1 MVLWSDNYCLMNKL
15 FVLIIALFIANSSLA
30 STQMDSTIHVA
41 QNEKA
46 DYEVRLDA
54 YKKVINHYL
63 KPSLET
69 ALLYSEE
76 YLELAKQNTDD
87 KNISMGLFYKAKVY
101 SKHNELETAEEL
113 YSESYNLAK
122 TLKDPDLTTYVMLNL
137 GILKSNLGDHSS
149 ALEILNDCK
158 TIATESQNYEYV
170 LKALNSIGN
179 IYLALGDYSKAQ
191 VAFLEALNVNKILK
205 NNYYDAVLSVGVG
218 NTYLVL
224 SAFEDAITYYYE
236 AIKFAEKEE
245 NTFIKMIALTN
256 VNSSLI
262 ALKQYDEAVENI
274 KKSIQ
279 YFTDNNEKQ
288 FVAQAMQMLTKAYSE
303 QGNHELA
310 LQESIN
316 AKTIFEEVKSN
327 ENIMFSLNDIG
338 SQYIHLGET
347 QKAEE
352 ALLEAQRIGE
362 KYQYYSNLGSTYALL
377 GQLYLE
383 SHKSLGIS
391 YYKKAQELSEIH
403 SLNEAR
409 ISVYHKLYL
418 FNKKEGN
425 YKLAL
430 DYYENYKQLND
441 SLKGEDSKLNV
452 EEIETRYEVD
462 KKDQEITLLQKEQE
476 IAAITLAKEQEES
489 RSQRILIL
497 LASGIIILIIGIVV
511 LRLKA
516 RQKSKIQALETRGLK
531 VETKMLRSQ
540 MNPHFI
546 FNSLNSIQSFIS
558 DKDTLDAERYMSKF
572 AKLMRLIL
580 DNSRK
585 SFILVENEITTLN
598 HYLELE
604 QLRFDKRFTFSVSI
618 SNIDD
623 EFTLIP
629 PMLVQPYVENAI
641 LHGIGGL
648 LSGHISIVYKQK
660 GEKVIC
666 TIDDNGVGRKKSG
679 ELKAKNQTTR
689 ESLGIKVTEERIA
702 LLKAEFKT
710 SLTIQIIDKYDDHEK
725 SLGTRVIIEM
735 PFTEK

>member
-1 MVLWSDNYCLMNKL
+1 MNKL

-30 STQMDSTIHVA
+30 STQMDSTVHVA

-46 DYEVRLDA
+46 DYEIRLDA

-63 KPSLET
+63 KPSLDT
-69 ALLYSEE
+69 ALFYSEE

-87 KNISMGLFYKAKVY
+87 KNISMGLFYKAKAY

-122 TLKDPDLTTYVMLNL
+122 TLNDPDLTTYVMLNL

-158 TIATESQNYEYV
+158 NIATESQNYEYV

-236 AIKFAEKEE
+236 AIKYAEKEE

-262 ALKQYDEAVENI
+262 ALKQYDEAVDNI
-274 KKSIQ
+274 KTSIQ
-279 YFTDNNEKQ
+279 YFADNNNKQ
-288 FVAQAMQMLTKAYSE
+288 FVAQATQMLAKAYSE
-303 QGNHELA
+303 QGSYELA
-310 LQESIN
+310 LKEYLN
-316 AKTIFEEVKSN
+316 AKAIFEEVKSN

-338 SQYIHLGET
+338 NQYIHLGET

-362 KYQYYSNLGSTYALL
+362 KNQYYSILGNTYALL
-377 GQLYLE
+377 GQLYVE
-383 SHKSLGIS
+383 SQKSLGLS
-391 YYKKAQELSEIH
+391 YYKKAQELSENH

-409 ISVYHKLYL
+409 INVYNKLYL

-425 YKLAL
+425 NKLAL
-430 DYYENYKQLND
+430 EYYENYKQLND
-441 SLKGEDSKLNV
+441 SLKGEDSKLKI

-476 IAAITLAKEQEES
+476 IAAIKLAQEQEES
-489 RSQRILIL
+489 RNQRILIIL
-497 LASGIIILIIGIVV
+497 VSGIIILFIGIIV

-558 DKDTLDAERYMSKF
+558 DNDTLDAERYMSKF

-585 SFILVENEITTLN
+585 SFISIENEVTTLN

-604 QLRFDKRFTFSVSI
+604 QLRFDHRFSFEVSI

-641 LHGIGGL
+641 LHGVGGIQ
-648 LSGHISIVYKQK
+648 SGHISIVYKQTDK
-660 GEKVIC
+660 KIVC
-666 TIDDNGVGRKKSG
+666 TIDDNGIGRKKAG
-679 ELKAKNQTTR
+679 EIKKQNKPTR
-689 ESLGIKVTEERIA
+689 ESLGIKVTEERIS
-702 LLKAEFKT
+702 LLQADFKT
-710 SLTIQIIDKYDDHEK
+710 PFSTQIIDKVDNQQN
-725 SLGTRVIIEM
+725 SLGTTVIIEM
-735 PFTEK
+735 PFMEK